1 MPAHS
6 QIDPVRVERGVLQRL
21 DPKGEMVELLDA
33 FAPLVDSGAGQGMLR
48 LLKAVGLDLSQLREP
63 VTQARKLV
71 ADMTQA
77 VVLFTPLWSWP
88 GLVDRPPEWAGDHAK
103 QQTGPPD
110 RQVWRQRGPRRR
122 SQGGWPSSRAGCR
135 CGARARRPPSATS
148 PFHRELEFTESSNQ
162 ILGSR
167 RGFVA
172 HSV

>member
-77 VVLFTPLWSWP
+77 VVLFTPLWS
-88 GLVDRPPEWAGDHAK
+88 
-103 QQTGPPD
+103 
-110 RQVWRQRGPRRR
+110 
-122 SQGGWPSSRAGCR
+122 
-135 CGARARRPPSATS
+135 
-148 PFHRELEFTESSNQ
+148 
-162 ILGSR
+162 
-167 RGFVA
+167 
-172 HSV
+172 